1 MLVEK
6 EVLILKSETKSIT
19 ELESYLYNLLSPLN
33 LGEDKYG
40 DILISLTEA
49 VMNAIIHGNK
59 EDQNK
64 NVVIKHW
71 VDEKSIYLKVCDQG
85 NGFDPNRIKDPTC
98 PSCIEITGGRGV
110 FLMCQLA
117 DDIHFHD
124 KGTQVELKFNF
135 K

>member
-19 ELESYLYNLLSPLN
+19 KLETYLHNILSPLN

-49 VMNAIIHGNK
+49 VTNAIIHGNK
-59 EDQNK
+59 EDQSK
-64 NVVIKHW
+64 KVVINHW
-71 VDEKSIYLKVCDQG
+71 VDENSIYLKVCDQG
-85 NGFDPNRIKDPTC
+85 NGFDPTCIKDPTC

-117 DDIHFHD
+117 DDIQFND
-124 KGTQVELKFNF
+124 RGTQVELKFNL